1 MRKKSIRKRLILGFG
16 AIFVMMLIICYFAIS
31 AMQGAASG
39 KYSLQGLFMGEIIV
53 GGVTAVAVI
62 LGVILA
68 VSTIR
73 SIRKPIEVLTAASE
87 KIMQGDIDLT
97 LNNTF
102 NNELGD
108 LINAYQVL
116 VDNTRYQAEIAAKIA
131 EGNLDIT
138 VDVKSER
145 DVMGHALDK
154 IVKSNNVMLHNIRES
169 AEQVAL
175 GANQVSGA
183 SQSLAEGTTEQ
194 ASAIE
199 QVTASINEIAEST
212 KDNAEQAKSAN
223 QMVSSV
229 KDQAETGN
237 QQMKDMIIAMEQIN
251 ESSES
256 ISKIIK
262 VIDDIAFQTNIL
274 ALNAAVEAA
283 RAGVH
288 GKGFAVVAEEV
299 RNLAGK
305 SAQAAS
311 ETAEM
316 IEDSIRKVSQGFK
329 LAEDTAEALDAIMG
343 NIDDSVTAMN
353 SIAENAS
360 DQATAVTQID
370 QAIGQV
376 SQVVQTISAT
386 SEECAA
392 ASEELLNQAN
402 MLKEIMQNFRLAE
415 KEQFGPEGNQS
426 F

>member
-1 MRKKSIRKRLILGFG
+1 MKRKSIRKRMIVGFG
-16 AIFVMMLIICYFAIS
+16 AIILMMVVICYCSVTTMERAAAGTLNARGIQIGAIV
-31 AMQGAASG
+31 
-39 KYSLQGLFMGEIIV
+39 IV
-53 GGVTAVAVI
+53 AITTVAIVVGI
-62 LGVILA
+62 ALA
-68 VSTIR
+68 VNIIQ
-73 SIRKPIEVLTAASE
+73 SIRKPVEVLTAASE
-87 KIMQGDIDLT
+87 KLMKGDMDINLDYSS
-97 LNNTF
+97 
-102 NNELGD
+102 NNELGA
-108 LINAYQVL
+108 LIDAYQVL
-116 VDNTRYQAEIAAKIA
+116 VDNTRYQANLANKIA
-131 EGNLDIT
+131 EGDLDLS
-138 VDVKSER
+138 VEVKGDS
-145 DVMGHALDK
+145 DIMGHALDK
-154 IVKSNNVMLHNIRES
+154 IVKSNNSMLLNIKES

-212 KDNAEQAKSAN
+212 KGNAEQAKTAN
-223 QMVSSV
+223 KMVTNV
-229 KDQAETGN
+229 KNQAETGN
-237 QQMKDMIIAMEQIN
+237 HQMKDMIVAMEQIN
-251 ESSES
+251 EASEN

-305 SAQAAS
+305 SAQAAN

-343 NIDDSVTAMN
+343 DIDESVIAMN
-353 SIAENAS
+353 SIAENAA

-376 SQVVQTISAT
+376 SQVVQTNSAT

-392 ASEELLNQAN
+392 ASEELLNQATR
-402 MLKEIMQNFRLAE
+402 LKEIMERFHLAE
-415 KEQFGPEGNQS
+415 RNSLEFGMADEG
-426 F
+426 